1 MFARITDKFLWF
13 EPSET
18 VKAGGLLLDP
28 PDERNRLLYEL
39 LDVFVIGETTEDAD
53 DEQTDSVAEF
63 VSIVVWWLLLLK
75 NGDNLEK
82 EWWSWTS

>member
-1 MFARITDKFLWF
+1 M
-13 EPSET
+13 
-18 VKAGGLLLDP
+18 KAGGLLLDP

-63 VSIVVWWLLLLK
+63 VSIVV
-75 NGDNLEK
+75 
-82 EWWSWTS
+82 